1 MSWIGKRIQRNK
13 LLRLDLHVHTR
24 HSKDSVAPISLV
36 VAGSDS
42 SSDLEP
48 GRPHTEVSEFDGTPA
63 WLAQDTGAGRVIA
76 TGPAKPRQVLR

>member
-1 MSWIGKRIQRNK
+1 MSWTGKRIQRNK

-24 HSKDSVAPISLV
+24 HSKDSVAPISSI
-36 VAGSDS
+36 VAGGDAP
-42 SSDLEP
+42 SDLGL

-76 TGPAKPRQVLR
+76 SGPAKPRQVLR